1 MSSEVTEDLDN
12 DMDQVEQPDV
22 EVYSGGE
29 ASEVEEEK
37 EEQIIKASKA
47 LSETSE
53 HENSEEGENDDY
65 MSVDETVDQID
76 DMSRADNI
84 NNIKNDTQSDND
96 NESNDEDVNNKM
108 EDDDESMEN
117 ENEQDD
123 DRDNDNND
131 KDHDNNEDD
140 KEIEDD
146 KTKMKTVEEV
156 KKAHPG
162 VFDFSTEKE
171 ERSEKDEC
179 SEEDED
185 EEDEDVRS
193 RISPPTTRKTR
204 SKVAEEIK
212 NTKEI
217 LASLP
222 CVERLRPLNGSTL
235 SADKSETGEYA
246 SDRDSVYSGGQ
257 TMGLRKKN
265 KSEKVKTGV
274 VKKLNTRSGKGKGR
288 RSICKKKPVKSISL
302 APTPITSKKIYYKGE
317 YFTVGDIVS
326 VTDDSGDIYYGQL
339 RGFLTD
345 EYGNKSAVMSWLLPT
360 TGSPPPNEGFHPATY
375 IIGPDEDVP
384 RSMEVFTFVMHA
396 PSDYFHNRSAPYRT
410 SKLPP
415 KGQDNVTMMR
425 LGPRV
430 IRTVDNKTVYVGIY
444 S

>member
-1 MSSEVTEDLDN
+1 MSSEATEDN
-12 DMDQVEQPDV
+12 DMEQVEQPDV

-29 ASEVEEEK
+29 ASEVEQEK
-37 EEQIIKASKA
+37 EDDEKSSKPI
-47 LSETSE
+47 SEPSE
-53 HENSEEGENDDY
+53 HDNSEADNDDY
-65 MSVDETVDQID
+65 MSVDETVEEID
-76 DMSRADNI
+76 DMSRVDNI
-84 NNIKNDTQSDND
+84 DDIRKDKSENND
-96 NESNDEDVNNKM
+96 NKDNEISDVTNTNDEKE
-108 EDDDESMEN
+108 EDNEESMDD
-117 ENEQDD
+117 ENEQD
-123 DRDNDNND
+123 ND
-131 KDHDNNEDD
+131 KVEDSKEKEDD
-140 KEIEDD
+140 DT
-146 KTKMKTVEEV
+146 KTKTVEEV

-162 VFDFSTEKE
+162 VFDFSKEKE
-171 ERSEKDEC
+171 ESEDKFEC
-179 SEEDED
+179 SEEDVDQED
-185 EEDEDVRS
+185 DDIRS

-257 TMGLRKKN
+257 TKGLRKNN

-274 VKKLNTRSGKGKGR
+274 VKKLTTRSGKGRGR

-317 YFTVGDIVS
+317 YFSVGDIVS

-415 KGQDNVTMMR
+415 KGQDKVTMMR